1 MSCGRL
7 KLQSLF
13 NTLLFESSTEMLLL
27 CFLRLGDSL
36 AALGGFGQRRP
47 DLDSSSETTVHCRS
61 LRSFPEARNGC

>member
-1 MSCGRL
+1 
-7 KLQSLF
+7 
-13 NTLLFESSTEMLLL
+13 MLLL